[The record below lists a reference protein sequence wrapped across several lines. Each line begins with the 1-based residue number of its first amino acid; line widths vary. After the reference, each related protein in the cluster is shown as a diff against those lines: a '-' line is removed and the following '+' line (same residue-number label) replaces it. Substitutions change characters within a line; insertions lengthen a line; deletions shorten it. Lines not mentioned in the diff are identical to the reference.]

1 MNKNDII
8 NTVAKKTLTAK
19 QAKEIVDYIFEI
31 IKDELINNS
40 NKVVISSFGTFE
52 PKITKSRIGRNPKT
66 GETVEIPSKKT
77 IKFKLSKN
85 V

>member
-8 NTVAKKTLTAK
+8 NTVAKKTLTTK

-40 NKVVISSFGTFE
+40 NKVVISNFGTFE
-52 PKITKSRIGRNPKT
+52 PKITKNRIGRNPKT